1 MRILR
6 TRSAPAVAG
15 DTTSQAQSGATSK
28 YATFAETIAI
38 MTQPTRNVSLFELFR
53 GFATIGLLG
62 FGGVAAISRHIIVE
76 KSQWLSE
83 KEYAT
88 ILGMG
93 QVLPGPNVV
102 NASVVIG
109 DRFQGVKG
117 SLISVLGLMVPPIC
131 ILLILASLYDNF
143 SHLPGVNVALIGGAA
158 AAAGMIIGTGLKMA
172 QKIKPGVAGWLIIV
186 AALVS
191 ILVLKWPLVYVV
203 LGLIPSALALT
214 YWLSKK

>member
-1 MRILR
+1 M
-6 TRSAPAVAG
+6 TSA
-15 DTTSQAQSGATSK
+15 D
-28 YATFAETIAI
+28 
-38 MTQPTRNVSLFELFR
+38 RNVSLFELFR

-76 KSQWLSE
+76 KSKWLSE

-117 SLISVLGLMVPPIC
+117 SLVSVLGLMVAPIC
-131 ILLILASLYDNF
+131 ILLILASLYDHY
-143 SHLPGVNVALIGGAA
+143 SHFPAVNVALMGGAA
-158 AAAGMIIGTGLKMA
+158 AASGMIIGTGLKMA
-172 QKIKPGVAGWLIIV
+172 QKIKPGVAGWLIITS
-186 AALVS
+186 ALAG
-191 ILVLKWPLVYVV
+191 ILILKWPLVYVV
-203 LGLIPSALALT
+203 LGLVPTALVLT

>member
-1 MRILR
+1 
-6 TRSAPAVAG
+6 
-15 DTTSQAQSGATSK
+15 
-28 YATFAETIAI
+28 
-38 MTQPTRNVSLFELFR
+38 MTQPTRDVSLFELFR

-131 ILLILASLYDNF
+131 ILLILASLYDSF

-158 AAAGMIIGTGLKMA
+158 AAAGMIVGTGLKMA

-186 AALVS
+186 AVLVS

>member
-1 MRILR
+1 
-6 TRSAPAVAG
+6 
-15 DTTSQAQSGATSK
+15 
-28 YATFAETIAI
+28 
-38 MTQPTRNVSLFELFR
+38 MTPTPRAVSLFELFR

-62 FGGVAAISRHIIVE
+62 FGGVAAIARHIIVE
-76 KSQWLSE
+76 KNKWLSD

-117 SLISVLGLMVPPIC
+117 SIVSVLGLMVPPIF
-131 ILLILASLYDNF
+131 ILLILATLYDKF
-143 SHLPGVNVALIGGAA
+143 SHLPAVNIALIGGAA
-158 AAAGMIIGTGLKMA
+158 AASGMIIGTGLKMA
-172 QKIKPGVAGWLIIV
+172 QKIKPGAAGWLII
-186 AALVS
+186 AAVLIC
-191 ILVLKWPLVYVV
+191 ILVIRWPLVYVV
-203 LGLIPSALALT
+203 LGLIPAALGLT

>member
-1 MRILR
+1 
-6 TRSAPAVAG
+6 
-15 DTTSQAQSGATSK
+15 
-28 YATFAETIAI
+28 
-38 MTQPTRNVSLFELFR
+38 MTQQARNVSLFELFR

-88 ILGMG
+88 IIGMG

-102 NASVVIG
+102 NASIVIG

-172 QKIKPGVAGWLIIV
+172 LKIKPGVAGWLIIV
-186 AALVS
+186 AVLVS

>member
-1 MRILR
+1 M
-6 TRSAPAVAG
+6 TSAN
-15 DTTSQAQSGATSK
+15 
-28 YATFAETIAI
+28 
-38 MTQPTRNVSLFELFR
+38 RNVSLFELFR

-62 FGGVAAISRHIIVE
+62 FGGVAAIARHIIVE
-76 KSQWLSE
+76 KNKWLTE

-117 SLISVLGLMVPPIC
+117 SLVSVLGLMVAPIC
-131 ILLILASLYDNF
+131 ILLILAALYDQF
-143 SHLPGVNVALIGGAA
+143 SHLPAVNVALMAGAA
-158 AAAGMIIGTGLKMA
+158 AASGMIIGTGLKMA
-172 QKIKPGVAGWLIIV
+172 LKIKLGVAGWLVIA
-186 AALVS
+186 AALLG
-191 ILVLKWPLVYVV
+191 ILILKWPLVYVV
-203 LGLIPSALALT
+203 LSLIPAALALT

>member
-1 MRILR
+1 M
-6 TRSAPAVAG
+6 TPAP
-15 DTTSQAQSGATSK
+15 
-28 YATFAETIAI
+28 
-38 MTQPTRNVSLFELFR
+38 RNVGLFELFR

-62 FGGVAAISRHIIVE
+62 FGGVAAIARHIIVE
-76 KSQWLSE
+76 KSQWLTE

-117 SLISVLGLMVPPIC
+117 SLVSVLG
-131 ILLILASLYDNF
+131 LILASLYDQF
-143 SHLPGVNVALIGGAA
+143 SHLPAVNVALMGGAA
-158 AAAGMIIGTGLKMA
+158 AASGMIIGTGLKMA
-172 QKIKPGVAGWLIIV
+172 QKIKPGLAGWLIIA
-186 AALVS
+186 AALLG

-203 LGLIPSALALT
+203 LGLIPVALALT